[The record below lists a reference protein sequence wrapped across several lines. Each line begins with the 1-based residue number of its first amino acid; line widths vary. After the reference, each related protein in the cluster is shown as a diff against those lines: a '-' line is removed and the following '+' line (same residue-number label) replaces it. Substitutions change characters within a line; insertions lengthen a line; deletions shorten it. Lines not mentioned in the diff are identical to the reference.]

1 MIAQLLG
8 ISVKTAEAHRTQL
21 MERLRVHDVAA
32 VVRYAI
38 AVGLVNPEL

>member
-1 MIAQLLG
+1 MIAHLLG

-21 MERLRVHDVAA
+21 MERLDFHDVAA